1 MDQKGFQTLRGM
13 KKFDEVVIQ
22 KTKAIANTRAAI
34 CCTPPKEARNLR
46 VNLGDTFKSSLK
58 LFAADGK
65 KLQIKGCIPVLISRT
80 TQDGRQTKIHEI
92 LYFINGLEK
101 NFLSKDTLINLGS
114 ISEDDSILRR
124 DNKVRT
130 FKKS

>member
-1 MDQKGFQTLRGM
+1 M

-34 CCTPPKEARNLR
+34 CCAPPKEARNLR

-58 LFAADGK
+58 LFAADGQ
-65 KLQIKGCIPVLISRT
+65 KLQIKGGIPVLLPRT
-80 TQDGRQTKIHEI
+80 TRDGRQTMIHEI

-101 NFLSKDTLINLGS
+101 NVLSKDALINLGS

-124 DNKVRT
+124 DNITK
-130 FKKS
+130 